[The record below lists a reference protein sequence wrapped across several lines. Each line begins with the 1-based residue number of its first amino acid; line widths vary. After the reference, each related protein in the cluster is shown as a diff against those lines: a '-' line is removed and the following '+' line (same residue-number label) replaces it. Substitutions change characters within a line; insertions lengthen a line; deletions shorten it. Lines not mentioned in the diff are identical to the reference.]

1 MSCRAV
7 CSSVPRPRTGGG
19 FVPLRQPA
27 SVRGGARRRASLL
40 RPPTCQILKSSVGA
54 RTRTC
59 RRRSPIASAW
69 SWERWSRKNSATRRR
84 GEAGA
89 GPHCSSRRAAGR
101 RGAGVPTAAARGL
114 LGFVVRRRGVGPG
127 AGARAAQALRP
138 GPAPAERR
146 IDGARARRPRRSV
159 SASTLLGRR
168 PAAHPA
174 LPLQA
179 ASGQGRVSRE
189 RPSVKGPP
197 CSAAGSG

>member
-138 GPAPAERR
+138 GPAPADRRGPRSEASAERFCL
-146 IDGARARRPRRSV
+146 DPAGPETC
-159 SASTLLGRR
+159 SAS
-168 PAAHPA
+168 
-174 LPLQA
+174 
-179 ASGQGRVSRE
+179 
-189 RPSVKGPP
+189 RPSP
-197 CSAAGSG
+197 AGSLWAGPGLP